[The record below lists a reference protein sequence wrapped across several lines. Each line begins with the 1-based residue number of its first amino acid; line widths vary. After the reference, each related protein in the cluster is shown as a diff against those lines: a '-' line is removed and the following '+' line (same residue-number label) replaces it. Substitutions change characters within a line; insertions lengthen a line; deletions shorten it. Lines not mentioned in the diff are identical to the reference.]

1 MQTRLLSSVGG
12 MHASSGVYSWVGG
25 VAAFLGE
32 KMTWCMATE
41 RLIYIMMVKAWR
53 YVAL

>member
-1 MQTRLLSSVGG
+1 MRTRLLSSVGG
-12 MHASSGVYSWVGG
+12 MHASSGAYSWVGG

-32 KMTWCMATE
+32 KMTWCMAKE
-41 RLIYIMMVKAWR
+41 RLIYIIMGKAWR